1 MMQIAIAKRL
11 IWCTADIK
19 AAYLNVPRPAAEIP
33 ILTKLEPFV
42 AEICGLDPNQLYHN
56 IDKFLYGL
64 PDSSGRPFY
73 RHYRDALIEE
83 GYIMSN
89 MDNCLFHKITE
100 EEITFLHLL
109 SCSSTIH
116 SSSASANIT

>member
-1 MMQIAIAKRL
+1 MTTRPEL
-11 IWCTADIK
+11 RHGTAYIK

-64 PDSSGRPFY
+64 PDSSGRPFC

-100 EEITFLHLL
+100 EEITFLHCPVRRQYTHLL
-109 SCSSTIH
+109 QQAPT
-116 SSSASANIT
+116 